1 MVVIEWY
8 NLVAIIV
15 GIISA
20 GIFIYGTTRENGET
34 GFLAGLGDA
43 FRGCLIFVIV
53 LIFYLV
59 WGGIF
64 WW

>member
-1 MVVIEWY
+1 MITTEWY

-15 GIISA
+15 GLILV
-20 GIFIYGTTRENGET
+20 GIFIYGTTREIGET
-34 GFLAGLGDA
+34 GFLARLGDSL
-43 FRGCLIFVIV
+43 RGCLISIII